1 MVKLQ
6 PSPGKLPAALIL
18 STTFCL
24 PAEAAAVA
32 AAAAAAAAAARQ
44 FHTCL
49 GADSSWDASDQ

>member
-24 PAEAAAVA
+24 PA
-32 AAAAAAAAAARQ
+32 AAAAAAAAAARKS
-44 FHTCL
+44 HICL
-49 GADSSWDASDQ
+49 GADSSRDASEQ

>member
-24 PAEAAAVA
+24 PA
-32 AAAAAAAAAARQ
+32 AAAAAAAARKS
-44 FHTCL
+44 HICL
-49 GADSSWDASDQ
+49 GADSSWDASEQ